1 MGEVRGVSRS
11 AQAAMTAEARQGAR
25 ERERLARQE
34 ARTQERAA
42 RDAVKAQERAARD
55 TARAQERAA
64 RDAVRARERA
74 ERAATAATERE
85 ARQRQRLEAITLR
98 DRLSREREGLRFVE
112 RVEREKTR
120 LFEREL
126 RAREAASARA
136 ARAEARNAA
145 RAQAAQ
151 SRAGRDIG
159 IGLRRGL
166 NVGGDAA
173 LNVGR
178 VAYSEIR
185 DARRTRAETDNTLN
199 SAFYQARIGGPEAA
213 ALRERLER
221 EVATGSLRGLS
232 MESVAQGLAGAQTQF
247 NVLAGGSQQER
258 ARGFDRQLELL
269 AFARN
274 TYQDPGEVLRVAG
287 MLQQQGVTGADQM
300 ATIRAMTGMAQA
312 GSIELANVTRDA
324 LGPLMQNIARSV
336 TANMT
341 GEQRARAVQSAALET
356 MAVGEVTARAGG
368 RSRDMLNALSKTRA
382 SITNERTQEALYA
395 RLREQGGAQGQALAA
410 QMFTMQ
416 NGRAR
421 LREGTSAV
429 SFLSQ
434 LVAGFGGDVNR
445 VSNLVGA
452 GGPSAPMTLDS
463 QQRRLL
469 LLLASQGQGGQTIAQ
484 SVATMQREGGTF
496 SQADV
501 ERGRQMRD
509 AEQLT
514 QIRSAEEQR
523 LRALNDGTSSVVR
536 FSRSL
541 DDFVSRNPI
550 GAAAL
555 QSGAGLLGGILG
567 GALFP
572 RIGAALA
579 GTRVGAALAG
589 VPATAGGAAATAG
602 GVGLGG
608 AAAISSGA
616 LAMAGAART
625 ALTGEQIGGGQA
637 GTIGRINAGIAAL
650 SPGAA
655 ASEMAAQIGSAV
667 YRAITSAT
675 ITATIDPHT
684 AAHARS
690 AQPTGSR

>member
-1 MGEVRGVSRS
+1 
-11 AQAAMTAEARQGAR
+11 MTAEARRGAKDR
-25 ERERLARQE
+25 EK
-34 ARTQERAA
+34 AA
-42 RDAVKAQERAARD
+42 RDEERARR
-55 TARAQERAA
+55 RAEGEALRAK
-64 RDAVRARERA
+64 RAA
-74 ERAATAATERE
+74 ERAATSAANRESRERIAAANRE
-85 ARQRQRLEAITLR
+85 ARASSDAARRAMLTARAT
-98 DRLSREREGLRFVE
+98 
-112 RVEREKTR
+112 EREKTR
-120 LFEREL
+120 TVEREERQRT
-126 RAREAASARA
+126 RATEREERQRTAMRLREAR
-136 ARAEARNAA
+136 
-145 RAQAAQ
+145 QAAQ
-151 SRAGRDIG
+151 VSRTQARAGRDIG
-159 IGLRRGL
+159 IGVRRGL

-185 DARRTRAETDNTLN
+185 DARRQRAESDNVLN
-199 SAFYQARIGGPEAA
+199 GAFYQARIGGPEATA
-213 ALRERLER
+213 MRARLEQ

-232 MESVAQGLAGAQTQF
+232 MESVAAGLAGAQTQF
-247 NVLAGGSQQER
+247 NVLAGGSQAER
-258 ARGFDRQLELL
+258 AQGLERQIELMR
-269 AFARN
+269 FARN

-300 ATIRAMTGMAQA
+300 ATIRSMTGMAQA

-336 TANMT
+336 NANMT
-341 GEQRARAVQSAALET
+341 AEQRSRAVQSATLET

-382 SITNERTQEALYA
+382 SITNERTQETLYA
-395 RLREQGGAQGQALAA
+395 RLRQQGGAQGEALAS
-410 QMFTMQ
+410 QMFTVQ

-429 SFLSQ
+429 GFLSQ

-452 GGPSAPMTLDS
+452 GGPGAPMTLDA

-484 SVATMQREGGTF
+484 NVTAMQREGASF

-501 ERGRQMRD
+501 ERGRAMRD

-514 QIRSAEEQR
+514 AIRSAEEQR

-555 QSGAGLLGGILG
+555 QSGGGLIGGILG

-579 GTRVGAALAG
+579 GTRVGAAVAG
-589 VPATAGGAAATAG
+589 VPASAGGAGTAAGIGAGGAALVAG
-602 GVGLGG
+602 
-608 AAAISSGA
+608 GA

-625 ALTGEQIGGGQA
+625 AITGDTVGGGRASTLDRVNAGLAALTPGAAVGEMARQIGGA
-637 GTIGRINAGIAAL
+637 VSSALVNAMRA
-650 SPGAA
+650 SPLV
-655 ASEMAAQIGSAV
+655 AQ
-667 YRAITSAT
+667 
-675 ITATIDPHT
+675 IDPHT

-690 AQPTGSR
+690 ATQAPTR

>member
-1 MGEVRGVSRS
+1 
-11 AQAAMTAEARQGAR
+11 MTAEARRGTAQRDRVAR
-25 ERERLARQE
+25 DE
-34 ARTQERAA
+34 ERARRRVEA
-42 RDAVKAQERAARD
+42 EVLRAKRD
-55 TARAQERAA
+55 
-64 RDAVRARERA
+64 A
-74 ERAATAATERE
+74 ERAASTAANRE
-85 ARQRQRLEAITLR
+85 
-98 DRLSREREGLRFVE
+98 SRERIAAANRESRE
-112 RVEREKTR
+112 RIASARGMMQAAREMERERTR
-120 LFEREL
+120 TAEREE
-126 RAREAASARA
+126 RHRTTIAEREERRRAAARVRSAREA
-136 ARAEARNAA
+136 E
-145 RAQAAQ
+145 RAQQ
-151 SRAGRDIG
+151 RAGRDIG
-159 IGLRRGL
+159 YGLRRGL

-199 SAFYQARIGGPEAA
+199 SAFYQARIGGPEATA
-213 ALRERLER
+213 MRARLEQ

-232 MESVAQGLAGAQTQF
+232 MESVAAGLAGAQTQF
-247 NVLAGGSQQER
+247 NVLAGGSQAER
-258 ARGFDRQLELL
+258 AQGLERQIELMR
-269 AFARN
+269 FARN

-300 ATIRAMTGMAQA
+300 ATIRSMTGMAQA

-336 TANMT
+336 NANMT
-341 GEQRARAVQSAALET
+341 AEQRSRAVQSATLET

-382 SITNERTQEALYA
+382 SITNERTQETLYA
-395 RLREQGGAQGQALAA
+395 RLRQQGGAQGEALAS
-410 QMFTMQ
+410 QMFTVQ

-429 SFLSQ
+429 GFLSQ

-452 GGPSAPMTLDS
+452 GGPGAPMTLDS

-484 SVATMQREGGTF
+484 NVTAMQREGASF

-501 ERGRQMRD
+501 ERGRAMRD

-514 QIRSAEEQR
+514 AIRSAEEQR

-555 QSGAGLLGGILG
+555 QSGGGLIGGILG

-572 RIGAALA
+572 RIGTALA
-579 GTRVGAALAG
+579 GTRVGAAVAG
-589 VPATAGGAAATAG
+589 VPASAGGAGTAAGIGAGGAALVAG
-602 GVGLGG
+602 
-608 AAAISSGA
+608 GA

-625 ALTGEQIGGGQA
+625 AITGDTVGGGRASTLDRVNAGLAALTPGAAVGEMARQIGGA
-637 GTIGRINAGIAAL
+637 VSSALVNAMRA
-650 SPGAA
+650 SPLV
-655 ASEMAAQIGSAV
+655 AQ
-667 YRAITSAT
+667 
-675 ITATIDPHT
+675 IDPHT

-690 AQPTGSR
+690 ATQAPTR